1 MNQWDGIDPIRTRL
15 RVLVAHVEST
25 IAGLRTAETD
35 DKQALERAWASLVVG
50 LDLGREPDLR
60 TCPSCRRSILHAAV
74 RCRYCMR
81 SSPAGTSQACR

>member
-1 MNQWDGIDPIRTRL
+1 MTEWDAIDPTRTRL

-25 IAGLRTAETD
+25 IAGLQTAEGN

-60 TCPSCRRSILHAAV
+60 SCPACGRSIIRAAV
-74 RCRYCMR
+74 RCRYCMK
-81 SSPAGTSQACR
+81 SSPAGTSQASK